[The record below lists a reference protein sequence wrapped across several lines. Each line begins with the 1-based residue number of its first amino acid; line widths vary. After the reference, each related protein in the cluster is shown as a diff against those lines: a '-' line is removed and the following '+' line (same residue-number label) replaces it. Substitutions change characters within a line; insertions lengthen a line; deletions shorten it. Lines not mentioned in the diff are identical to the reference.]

1 LKSSDDAPGHT
12 GHRVHFDHHAVVI
25 REVTMS
31 AAMQA
36 YRAVRR
42 GRLMQKWLQYQRPVP
57 V

>member
-42 GRLMQKWLQYQRPVP
+42 GRLMQKWLQYRRPVP